1 MKKRCTVPA
10 AYQQNMW
17 QRNKLQSL
25 QDFLLSVC
33 LLPLCG
39 IALFIS
45 LFQGTVTQHFDN
57 CTLKWLCC
65 VNLYN
70 LLLAVT
76 PSETYYITDMSMQ
89 LKMRE
94 IRNEGVFLCNCKMI
108 KFDLKISISS
118 INPSLFHIKQMS
130 IINIPIFW
138 ELWTLLTFSMSCIAK
153 DCQSINQNMLNL
165 ITACPHVTY
174 TWNVPS
180 WNFRQWS
187 YLAPIAF
194 IITLMKSSLDCCFTV
209 TLFVVLLFCP

>member
-10 AYQQNMW
+10 ACKQNMR

-45 LFQGTVTQHFDN
+45 LLQGTVMQNFDN

-65 VNLYN
+65 VINLYN

-76 PSETYYITDMSMQ
+76 PSETCYDVTDMSMQ

-94 IRNEGVFLCNCKMI
+94 IRNEGVFLCNCKII
-108 KFDLKISISS
+108 KFDFKISISS
-118 INPSLFHIKQMS
+118 INPSPF
-130 IINIPIFW
+130 
-138 ELWTLLTFSMSCIAK
+138 
-153 DCQSINQNMLNL
+153 
-165 ITACPHVTY
+165 PHKTNVQDYYPNCLGTDLDFKLVY
-174 TWNVPS
+174 T
-180 WNFRQWS
+180 
-187 YLAPIAF
+187 
-194 IITLMKSSLDCCFTV
+194 
-209 TLFVVLLFCP
+209 VL